1 MNKDF
6 DLNRIGKRMPY
17 TVPENFWMILKTM
30 YGRL

>member
-17 TVPENFWMILKTM
+17 TVPENFLDETNL
-30 YGRL
+30 YA